1 MDFENLVELR
11 KKIIEKDFS
20 SLNNMQ
26 KEAVFN
32 TEGPLLILAGA
43 GSGKTTVIVNR
54 IASLLKYGRAYNSDY
69 FERTP
74 QPGDEELLRAYL
86 DGEKEVYDDIKDL
99 LKVGAPQP
107 WQILAI
113 TFTNKA
119 ADELK
124 ERISLVV
131 PDGAG
136 EITACTFH
144 SACVRF
150 LRRFG
155 ESLGYTSHFT
165 IYDTDDSKRV
175 IKRCLEKLNINE
187 KIFQPKAVQSAISS
201 AKNKSI
207 SPDEMAQSLG
217 NNPLDKTLAELYREY
232 QKELISSDA
241 MDFDDLLLNAVR
253 LLETNEDAR
262 NYYQNRY
269 RYVMVDEYQD
279 TNIVQYQLTH
289 LLAGKYKNLCVV
301 GDDDQ
306 SIYAFRGATIENIL
320 KFEDNYPNAKVIRLE
335 QNYRSTGNILSAA
348 NEVIKN
354 NSARKGKNLWTDK
367 GDGEK
372 ITVKNVYDEY
382 AEADYIVETV
392 LNNVAKGMKW
402 SDHAVLYRMN
412 SQSNTIE
419 RAFLR
424 QSIPYK
430 LIGTK
435 FYERKE
441 VKDILAYLAVTAN
454 PNDAVRLNR
463 IINVPKRGIG
473 DTTMSNV
480 SSIADAIGVSQF
492 EIMKT
497 ADEYAP
503 IKRAAEKLKAFAAMI
518 EDFQQFSEENELE
531 ALFTYIVDK
540 VGYKAHLELDKV
552 TYEDRLQNILELQSN
567 LARYSEENPEGDLTG
582 YLEEVALYTDLDTLS
597 EDSDAVVLMTLHSA
611 KGLEFPVVFI
621 SGVEEGIFP
630 SAMSTY
636 STAELEEERRLCYVG
651 ITRAKNKLHLI
662 YTKTRMLFGSTTY
675 SRPSRFIDE
684 IPDEYTEGKREKT
697 PIDFAYKRNVS
708 NYSKSDNKEKAAAA
722 RGFSIASTKS
732 GSTAELENY
741 SVGDTVR
748 HKVFGVGMITKITPM
763 GNDALLEI
771 AFETVGTKKLM
782 SRMAKLERV

>member
-1 MDFENLVELR
+1 MNIEKLLNLR
-11 KKIIEKDFS
+11 KQIIEKDFS

-32 TEGPLLILAGA
+32 AKGPLLILAGA

-54 IASLLKYGRAYNSDY
+54 IASLLKYGEAYYSDY

-74 QPGDEELLRAYL
+74 QEGDEALLQAYL
-86 DGEKEVYDDIKDL
+86 DGDKTVYDDIKDL
-99 LKVGAPQP
+99 LKVNAPEP

-124 ERISLVV
+124 QRISLVV
-131 PDGAG
+131 PEGAE

-155 ESLGYTSHFT
+155 ESLGYTTHFT

-175 IKRCLEKLNINE
+175 AKKCLEALNINE
-187 KIFQPKAVQSAISS
+187 KIFQPKTVVNAISS
-201 AKNKSI
+201 LKNKGV
-207 SPDEMAQSLG
+207 SPEVYSSQ
-217 NNPLDKTLAELYREY
+217 NFINPMDKTVAELYVEY
-232 QKELISSDA
+232 QKQLKEADA
-241 MDFDDLLLNAVR
+241 MDFDDLLLNAVK

-269 RYVMVDEYQD
+269 RFVMVDEYQD

-289 LLAGKYKNLCVV
+289 LLADKYKNLCVV

-335 QNYRSTGNILSAA
+335 QNYRSTGNILAAA

-354 NSARKGKNLWTDK
+354 NNARKGKNLWTDK

-372 ITVKNVYDEY
+372 ITVKNVPDEY
-382 AEADYIVETV
+382 GEADYIVDTV

-441 VKDILAYLAVTAN
+441 VKDILAYLSVVSN
-454 PNDAVRLNR
+454 PNDTVRLNR

-480 SSIADAIGVSQF
+480 ASIASTLGITQF
-492 EIMKT
+492 EVMKT

-503 IKRAAEKLKAFAAMI
+503 IKRSAEKLRAFALMI
-518 EDFQQFSEENELE
+518 EEFQEYSEKNTLE
-531 ALFTYIVDK
+531 DLFTYIVTK
-540 VGYKAHLELDKV
+540 TGYKEHLALDQA
-552 TYEDRLQNILELQSN
+552 TYEDRLANILELQSN
-567 LARYSEENPEGDLTG
+567 LARYTEENPEGDLTG

-597 EDSDAVVLMTLHSA
+597 DESDAVVLMTLHSA

-621 SGVEEGIFP
+621 AGVEEGIFP
-630 SAMSTY
+630 SSQSTY
-636 STAELEEERRLCYVG
+636 STAELEEERRLAYVG
-651 ITRAKNKLHLI
+651 ITRAKQKLHLLHARS
-662 YTKTRMLFGSTTY
+662 RMLFGSTTY
-675 SRPSRFIDE
+675 CRPSRFIDE
-684 IPDEYTEGKREKT
+684 IPDEFTEGKKEASPLER
-697 PIDFAYKRNVS
+697 AYKQTVINHQKTD
-708 NYSKSDNKEKAAAA
+708 YKEKMAAN
-722 RGFSIASTKS
+722 RGFSVASSKASAS
-732 GSTAELENY
+732 GELVDY
-741 SVGDTVR
+741 KVGETVK

-763 GNDALLEI
+763 GNDALIEI
-771 AFETVGTKKLM
+771 AFEKVGTKKLM

>member
-1 MDFENLVELR
+1 MDFKELVDLR

-32 TEGPLLILAGA
+32 AKGPLLILAGA

-54 IASLLKYGRAYNSDY
+54 IAYLLKYGEAYYSED

-74 QPGDEELLRAYL
+74 QEGDYALMKAYF
-86 DGEKEVYDDIKDL
+86 DGDKTVYDDIKDL
-99 LKVGAPQP
+99 LKVNAPYP

-124 ERISLVV
+124 QRISLVV
-131 PDGAG
+131 NEGADD
-136 EITACTFH
+136 ITACTFH

-175 IKRCLEKLNINE
+175 VKSCLEKLNISD
-187 KIFQPKAVQSAISS
+187 KFFQPKTVLNAISS
-201 AKNKSI
+201 AKNKSV
-207 SPDEMAQSLG
+207 SPEEFAGLAT
-217 NNPLDKTLAELYREY
+217 NNPMDKTIAQIYSEY
-232 QKELISSDA
+232 QTQLKNSDA
-241 MDFDDLLLNAVR
+241 MDFDDLLVNAVR
-253 LLETNEDAR
+253 LLETNDDAR

-269 RYVMVDEYQD
+269 RYIMVDEYQD
-279 TNIVQYQLTH
+279 TNIVQYKLTH
-289 LLAGKYKNLCVV
+289 LLADKYKNLCVV

-320 KFEDNYPNAKVIRLE
+320 QFEENYPSAKVIRLE

-354 NSARKGKNLWTDK
+354 NSARKGKTLWTNK

-382 AEADYIVETV
+382 AEADYIVDTV
-392 LNNVAKGMKW
+392 LSDVSKGMKW

-441 VKDILAYLAVTAN
+441 VKDILAYLSVTAN
-454 PNDAVRLNR
+454 PNDSVRLNR
-463 IINVPKRGIG
+463 IINVPRRGIG
-473 DTTMSNV
+473 DTTMDNV
-480 SSIADAIGVSQF
+480 AAIADAIGITQF
-492 EIMKT
+492 EVMKT

-503 IKRAAEKLKAFAAMI
+503 IKRASEKLKNFVSMI
-518 EDFQQFSEENELE
+518 EEFQAFSQENELE
-531 ALFTYIVDK
+531 NLFTFIVDK
-540 VGYKAHLELDKV
+540 TGYKEYLALDKV
-552 TYEDRLQNILELQSN
+552 TYDDRLANILELKSN
-567 LARYSEENPEGDLTG
+567 IVRYAQENEEGDLTG

-621 SGVEEGIFP
+621 PGVEEGIFP

-636 STAELEEERRLCYVG
+636 SASELEEERRLCYVG
-651 ITRAKNKLHLI
+651 ITRAKTKLHLI
-662 YTKTRMLFGSTTY
+662 NTKTRTLFGSTTY
-675 SRPSRFIDE
+675 CRPSRFIDE
-684 IPDEYTEGKREKT
+684 IPDEYTEGKKEKT
-697 PIDFAYKRNVS
+697 PLEREYKKVVI
-708 NYSKSDNKEKAAAA
+708 NYSNPDTKEKTAAA
-722 RGFSIASTKS
+722 RGFSIASSKGNTS
-732 GSTAELENY
+732 AVLEDY
-741 SVGDTVR
+741 KVGETVK
-748 HKVFGVGMITKITPM
+748 HKVFGVGMITKVTPM

-771 AFETVGTKKLM
+771 AFENVGTKKLM